1 MLMLST
7 QILVQSYTWTHF
19 QFTFLL
25 NLMFTMLSTQIS
37 YKYHI
42 YAQCILQ
49 EIPINRIL
57 HLNYHVKYTDFS
69 SILYLDAFSFHL
81 SVKSHVFHVM
91 YTDFSSILYLDA
103 FSFHLSVKS
112 HVFHVMCTDFWSI
125 LYLDTFSV
133 HLSVKFHFTIVKY
146 TDFSSI
152 IYLDTFSVQL
162 FVNSHVTIVKYT
174 DFRTILYLDTF
185 SVHLFVKS
193 HVTMLSIQ
201 ISYKYHIYAQC
212 ILQEIPINRILHLN
226 YHVKYTD
233 FSSIL
238 LLGRIFIPSFR

>member
-1 MLMLST
+1 MLCTQILVQSYYLDAFSFHLSVKSHVFHVMCTDFSSIIYLDTFSVHISVKSHVTMLSK

-57 HLNYHVKYTDFS
+57 HLNYHV
-69 SILYLDAFSFHL
+69 
-81 SVKSHVFHVM
+81 M
-91 YTDFSSILYLDA
+91 
-103 FSFHLSVKS
+103 
-112 HVFHVMCTDFWSI
+112 
-125 LYLDTFSV
+125 
-133 HLSVKFHFTIVKY
+133 
-146 TDFSSI
+146 
-152 IYLDTFSVQL
+152 
-162 FVNSHVTIVKYT
+162 
-174 DFRTILYLDTF
+174 
-185 SVHLFVKS
+185 
-193 HVTMLSIQ
+193 
-201 ISYKYHIYAQC
+201 
-212 ILQEIPINRILHLN
+212 
-226 YHVKYTD
+226 YTD